1 MWKAKAALA
10 TGSVLAAL
18 LLGELTARV
27 YLRGAGGFGHPDQA
41 GVDAATGIPSLLK
54 DPIIHPYF
62 GITTQPGNNVL
73 TGDGNLQLS
82 NLPRMNLADDGW
94 KRLKANNHGFYSDFD
109 YPRLEVTKNDY
120 VVGVFGGSV
129 SAYFTVAGKQALIQT
144 LKAHPSFRDKNVVVL
159 NFAQCG
165 FKQPQQLLILAYFVA
180 QGQRFDAIVNL
191 DGFNEAALAHQN
203 WGSGGD
209 ISMPRAYPGALIQ
222 RLSRL
227 SDEQVAWEAEIRRLR
242 RRKAAAHDVKTSTRS
257 ALLYAVATSVE
268 ALVESRIETKLE
280 DRPSTPPEQGPD
292 FATGTRQSGDAGAV
306 ADQMVDLWSNGSEA
320 MQTLA
325 VSRGSIYLHV
335 LQPNQYFTR
344 RRFDPTERRIAIRE
358 DHPYAESVEKL
369 YPLMLARIPSL
380 RESGLNIVSAI
391 DIFDSEKQQVYID
404 NCCHYTARG
413 NELLAAFIAEKL
425 IETAGAKRELG
436 VLRKDGRRVRLEA
449 GF

>member
-1 MWKAKAALA
+1 MEQRHPADGPPLSCAGDQEEVVTRNRRPGPRSAAARPRTSPSLRIRRHVVCWTVATQGTWGKIMWKAKAALA

-209 ISMPRAYPGALIQ
+209 ISMPRAYRIASNHIP
-222 RLSRL
+222 LSRMPFFFL
-227 SDEQVAWEAEIRRLR
+227 MIRRPPR
-242 RRKAAAHDVKTSTRS
+242 STLFPYTTLFRS
-257 ALLYAVATSVE
+257 
-268 ALVESRIETKLE
+268 
-280 DRPSTPPEQGPD
+280 
-292 FATGTRQSGDAGAV
+292 
-306 ADQMVDLWSNGSEA
+306 
-320 MQTLA
+320 
-325 VSRGSIYLHV
+325 
-335 LQPNQYFTR
+335 
-344 RRFDPTERRIAIRE
+344 RFDAIVNLDGFNE
-358 DHPYAESVEKL
+358 AA
-369 YPLMLARIPSL
+369 LAHQNWG
-380 RESGLNIVSAI
+380 SGG
-391 DIFDSEKQQVYID
+391 DI
-404 NCCHYTARG
+404 
-413 NELLAAFIAEKL
+413 
-425 IETAGAKRELG
+425 
-436 VLRKDGRRVRLEA
+436 
-449 GF
+449 